1 METLFSRDVI
11 IMDTE
16 LRIKQLHQA
25 YNEID
30 SNIKN
35 KRSFYM
41 DDPYCFKMR
50 QEQNAIMREIQSLEI
65 RED

>member
-1 METLFSRDVI
+1 
-11 IMDTE
+11 MDTE

-25 YNEID
+25 YNELE
-30 SNIKN
+30 SNIK
-35 KRSFYM
+35 KKHSFYM
-41 DDPYCFKMR
+41 DDAYCFKMR

>member
-1 METLFSRDVI
+1 
-11 IMDTE
+11 MDTE